1 MSRTPPGPP
10 APPHGEAVTAFCAA
24 TYQAEV
30 RDRYCFTF
38 LVAQTNTRFTIYA
51 CHPDRYKVGRSYALI
66 LAAPDA
72 VPVPLDV
79 EDVEFLRHCLTNT
92 AHRWWEALTE
102 ADAGAERPPADQAD
116 VPGYLNVEPTPS
128 GYRAAGRLFRDELT
142 RVEQLAARLGEIL
155 AATRTQQQEE
165 EEEEP

>member
-1 MSRTPPGPP
+1 MSRTPPSPP
-10 APPHGEAVTAFCAA
+10 VPPPGEAVTAFCAA
-24 TYQAEV
+24 TYHAEA

-51 CHPDRYKVGRSYALI
+51 RQPDRYAVGRSYALI
-66 LAAPDA
+66 LATPDA

-79 EDVEFLRHCLTNT
+79 EDLELLRHCLTNT
-92 AHRWWEALTE
+92 AHRWREAITE
-102 ADAGAERPPADQAD
+102 ADAGAERPPADQPD

-142 RVEQLAARLGEIL
+142 RVEQLAARLGEVL
-155 AATRTQQQEE
+155 AATRTQQEE
-165 EEEEP
+165 